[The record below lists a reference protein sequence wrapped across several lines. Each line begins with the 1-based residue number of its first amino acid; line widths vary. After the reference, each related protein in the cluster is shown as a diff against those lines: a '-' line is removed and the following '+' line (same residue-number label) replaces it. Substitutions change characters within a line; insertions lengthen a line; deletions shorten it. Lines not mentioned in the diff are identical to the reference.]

1 MKHQTYADIFIGW
14 LKNRLKRGIK
24 TFTHRDI
31 LLVTNTNCSYSVLQN
46 IRLKFDLKESRVTK
60 LAKSFDE
67 QGREIKINKVFKE
80 YEVVG
85 ERGA

>member
-31 LLVTNTNCSYSVLQN
+31 LLVTDTNCSYSIMQN
-46 IRLKFDLKESRVTK
+46 LKLKFDIKESRVTK
-60 LAKSFDE
+60 LCKGFDL
-67 QGREIKINKVFKE
+67 QGREMKINKTFKV
-80 YEVVG
+80 YEIIG
-85 ERGA
+85 ER